1 MTLSPEAIRGNNE
14 AYLYAAGIA
23 VNPALPY
30 IESSNDVAPR
40 SSAEVAPKLVALSYT
55 IRIGYGYPI
64 SDAKARLTSLGVLDI
79 LGSTTLEILNT
90 GKLTEQQKI
99 DLKWQAEAAQA
110 IAWALNLA
118 DLDNT
123 QPCDEDLADRLSF
136 GDGEQRFIQT
146 AQRRSLDD
154 IQEQVDLVY
163 LMHWYAVNCRLTGKD
178 CALNESVVRERRR
191 ALDWIYGVAED
202 WDEIPMDT

>member
-1 MTLSPEAIRGNNE
+1 MTSPEKIRASNE
-14 AYLYAAGIA
+14 ERLTKLGMS
-23 VNPALPY
+23 VNSALPY
-30 IESSNDVAPR
+30 IESSDDVAPR
-40 SSAEVAPKLVALSYT
+40 SSIEVAKMFVALSYT

-64 SDAKARLTSLGVLDI
+64 SDAKEHLTKLDVIGV

-99 DLKWQAEAAQA
+99 DFKWQAEAAQA
-110 IAWALNLA
+110 IAWALELA
-118 DLDNT
+118 ELDNT
-123 QPCDEDLADRLSF
+123 QHCDADLAACLPF
-136 GDGEQRFIQT
+136 GDGEQEFIQT
-146 AQRRSLDD
+146 AQRRSIAD

-163 LMHWYAVNCRLTGKD
+163 LMHWYAVNCRFTGTD
-178 CALNESVVRERRR
+178 CALNESVIRERRR